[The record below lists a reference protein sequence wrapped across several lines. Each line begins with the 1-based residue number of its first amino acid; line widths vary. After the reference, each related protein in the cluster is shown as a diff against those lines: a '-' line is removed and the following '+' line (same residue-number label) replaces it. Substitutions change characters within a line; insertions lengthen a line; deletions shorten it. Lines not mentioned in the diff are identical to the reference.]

1 MQYRSQFHV
10 RRRSPRVTM
19 TVLVTGLVV
28 IAIGGLFA
36 LGIWW
41 FRFRIKPTA
50 DVPVTNTIANVMSPT
65 SVSAADLAST
75 AAGTAREAV
84 LRDVSGGSSTGTATR
99 ATADGQFSVA
109 LKASLPEIDREK
121 ELYEAWLVRQVP
133 YDFFSLGE
141 IVTNDDDEWVLE
153 WQATSLASNVAGKF
167 DGYTR
172 VVVTREAKDG
182 NPDPS
187 GHVLRGEF
195 K

>member
-75 AAGTAREAV
+75 AAGTAREAI

-109 LKASLPEIDREK
+109 LKASLPDIDREK
-121 ELYEAWLVRQVP
+121 YAYEAWLVRQVP

-141 IVTNDDDEWVLE
+141 IVTNDDGEWLLE
-153 WQATSLASNVAGKF
+153 WKGASGKF

>member
-1 MQYRSQFHV
+1 MQYRSNFHG
-10 RRRSPRVTM
+10 RRRSSGVSWTI
-19 TVLVTGLVV
+19 VVTGLIV
-28 IAIGGLFA
+28 IAIAALFA
-36 LGIWW
+36 CGIWW
-41 FRFRIKPTA
+41 FRFRPKPSTEPI
-50 DVPVTNTIANVMSPT
+50 VPDTIANVMSPT

-84 LRDVSGGSSTGTATR
+84 LRDVSGGSASGTASR

-133 YDFFSLGE
+133 YDFFSIGE
-141 IVTNDDDEWVLE
+141 IVTNDDGEWVLE
-153 WQATSLASNVAGKF
+153 WKGASGKF

-172 VVVTREAKDG
+172 VVVTREPKDG